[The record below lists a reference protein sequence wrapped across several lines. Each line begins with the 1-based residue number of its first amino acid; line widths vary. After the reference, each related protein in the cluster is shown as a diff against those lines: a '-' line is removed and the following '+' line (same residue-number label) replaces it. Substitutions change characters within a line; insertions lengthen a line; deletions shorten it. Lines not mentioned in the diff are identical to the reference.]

1 MATGS
6 PLTCGCRAPSR
17 SARQRALGFSPEER
31 ASAEDQDWLYYG
43 DDEESVLD
51 GPLRMW
57 RYAAKCGL
65 GLCGVSVVIY

>member
-1 MATGS
+1 MPAVE
-6 PLTCGCRAPSR
+6 
-17 SARQRALGFSPEER
+17 RALSFSPEGR
-31 ASAEDQDWLYYG
+31 ASAEGQDWLYYG

-57 RYAAKCGL
+57 RHAGKHGL